1 MKEEVNWWLD
11 TIPRSLNSMN
21 KPLADF
27 IINID
32 ANESGSGWG
41 TKDSD
46 LHQIIAVN
54 YAKTDYRKI

>member
-21 KPLADF
+21 KPLPDF
-27 IINID
+27 IINTD
-32 ANESGSGWG
+32 ANESGSRWG

-46 LHQIIAVN
+46 LHQIMAVN
-54 YAKTDYRKI
+54 YPKPDYRKI

>member
-1 MKEEVNWWLD
+1 
-11 TIPRSLNSMN
+11 MN

-46 LHQIIAVN
+46 LHQIMAVN
-54 YAKTDYRKI
+54 YVKTDYRKI